1 MNNLKPILPG
11 LYLLSLG
18 MVNAFL
24 IDDGDALA
32 LVDTGLPGSEQT
44 ILAAI
49 QGLGKQPTDLRHI
62 LVTHCHVDHAG
73 SLAALKQRTG
83 ATAVM
88 HPADAALVRQGLA
101 WRDQVELAPG
111 IEKWLLFRLFSRKFP
126 RAVAPA
132 EIDLEVNDG
141 DLIPAVGGVRVVHI
155 PGHTA
160 GQVAYIWQRHGG
172 VAFVADAAGNI
183 IGLRMSINYED
194 LRAGYASLA
203 KLGSER
209 FEVACFGH
217 GRVMMG
223 GAAQRFQRKWGKR

>member
-1 MNNLKPILPG
+1 
-11 LYLLSLG
+11 

-24 IDDGDALA
+24 IDDGDELA
-32 LVDTGLPGSEQT
+32 LVDTGFPGDEQA

-73 SLAALKQRTG
+73 SLAALKRLTG
-83 ATAVM
+83 AAAVM
-88 HPADAALVRQGLA
+88 QPLDAEMVRSGQA
-101 WRDQVELAPG
+101 WRDHVEIAPG
-111 IEKWLLFRLFSRKFP
+111 IEKWLLYRLFMGKIP
-126 RAVAPA
+126 RTIPPA

-141 DLIPAVGGVRVVHI
+141 DLIPAVGGVQVVHI

-183 IGLRMSINYED
+183 VGLRMSINYED

-203 KLGSER
+203 KLGRET
-209 FEVACFGH
+209 FDLACFGH
-217 GRVMMG
+217 GRVLMG
-223 GAAQRFQRKWGKR
+223 GAAQRFQRKWGGS